1 MMFTLLHRSRNHC
14 KTLLWEEKPRAWN
27 KSVHTSKFHGDLPP
41 IGKIDHRFC
50 RKSTTS
56 STDFGRI
63 CHLWG
68 YLSQVLWSSV
78 FGKNML
84 RFWGEQAPFLG
95 RTGSVFG
102 AKCLYFG
109 ENRNSLVDKL
119 VRFLDWLGQ
128 SSSLT
133 VLNAKHVW
141 VWIQGFKG
149 GWVSLKRKST
159 GGKLEGKWL
168 KPINFDIE
176 TVFGFVLGT
185 CMRCHKHKL
194 EIHSSYWG

>member
-1 MMFTLLHRSRNHC
+1 MFTLLHRSETIAKPCFEKKNH
-14 KTLLWEEKPRAWN
+14 E
-27 KSVHTSKFHGDLPP
+27 HGTISPHIQVSWRP
-41 IGKIDHRFC
+41 ATNRENHHRFC

-56 STDFGRI
+56 STDFGERI

-68 YLSQVLWSSV
+68 YLSQVCEAPFLGRTCSV
-78 FGKNML
+78 FGENRL
-84 RFWGEQAPFLG
+84 RFWEEQAPFLG
-95 RTGSVFG
+95 QSVSILVKTGTVWW
-102 AKCLYFG
+102 
-109 ENRNSLVDKL
+109 DKL

-194 EIHSSYWG
+194 EIHSSY